1 MKTKQTFTILL
12 TLFLFIG
19 AAKSQSVSTFE
30 NVTLGVEKYWNGSD
44 FSGGFSS
51 GNAFFVNTFDT
62 TFGDYWEGFAVSA
75 TTDDS
80 TATYLNQYS
89 AITGTGVGGSAAY
102 AVNYDHGKI
111 RLTGAAAGK
120 VVNGFYIT
128 NSTYGYYAMKNGT
141 SFSKKFG
148 DSSGN
153 AKDYFFVRIKAWRNG
168 AVVNDSVDFY
178 LADFRFN
185 DNTKD
190 YIVNTWQWVDLVS
203 LGNAD
208 SLSFNYFSS
217 DTGAFGINNPKY
229 FCMDDFNRLVDGVET
244 ISSANS
250 FNMYPNPATSIIHV
264 EMTEKAEAIHV
275 YNLQGELLIETKNTS
290 IDISGMDRGIYLIQ
304 VKSESGLLTKRF
316 MKE

>member
-1 MKTKQTFTILL
+1 MKTKQTFTILI
-12 TLFLFIG
+12 TLSLFIG
-19 AAKSQSVSTFE
+19 AAKAQSVSTFE
-30 NVTLGVEKYWNGSD
+30 NLNLGTNKFWNGSD
-44 FSGGFSS
+44 FSGGFAS
-51 GNAFFVNTFDT
+51 GDAFFVNTFDT
-62 TFGDYWEGFAVSA
+62 TFGDYWEGFAAST

-89 AITGTGVGGSAAY
+89 AITGNGHNSNAY
-102 AVNYDHGKI
+102 AVNYAQGKI

-141 SFSKKFG
+141 TYSKKFG

-178 LADFRFN
+178 LSDFRFN

-190 YIVNTWQWVDLVS
+190 YIVNTWEWVDLVP

-208 SLSFNYFSS
+208 SLSFKYFSS
-217 DTGAFGINNPKY
+217 DTGSFGINNPKY
-229 FCMDDFNRLVDGVET
+229 FCMDDFNRLAEGIET
-244 ISSANS
+244 ISNSNS
-250 FNMYPNPATSIIHV
+250 FNLYPNPATSMIQI
-264 EMTEKAEAIHV
+264 EMTEKAEAINI
-275 YNLQGELLIETKNTS
+275 YSLQGELLIETKNAS
-290 IDISGMDRGIYLIQ
+290 IDISSLDRGIYIIQ